1 MKTLFMGTPDFALD
15 TLKYLYENTELLA
28 VFTKV
33 DKVNGRG
40 NKITFSP
47 VKQFALD
54 NGIDVIQPKSLR
66 VDETY
71 NLIKEYNPD
80 LIVVVAYG
88 MIIPKN
94 IIDIPKFGIINVH
107 SSLLPKY
114 RGAAPIHAAIINGD
128 DKTGVSIMYIS
139 EGLDEGDVILTK
151 ETPIYLEDNLG
162 TLHDRLKVLGA
173 EGVKETIKL
182 MEENKVIRHP
192 QDNSLAT
199 FVKPIKK
206 EETKIDFNDKS
217 INIFNKIRGM
227 NPLPVAYTTL
237 NDKVLK
243 LYDSMYVE
251 YIGDEIP
258 GTVIG
263 LDKEGIKVKT
273 SDGAIFIKELK
284 LEGKKKQK
292 ATDFINGRQINLN
305 DIINT

>member
-1 MKTLFMGTPDFALD
+1 MRTLFMGTPDFALD

-54 NGIDVIQPKSLR
+54 NGIDIVQPKSLR

-94 IIDIPKFGIINVH
+94 IIDIPKYGIINVH

-182 MEENKVIRHP
+182 MKENKVIRHP
-192 QDNSLAT
+192 QDSSLVT

-227 NPLPVAYTTL
+227 NPFPVAYTTV
-237 NDKVLK
+237 NEKIVK
-243 LYDSMYVE
+243 LYD
-251 YIGDEIP
+251 
-258 GTVIG
+258 
-263 LDKEGIKVKT
+263 
-273 SDGAIFIKELK
+273 
-284 LEGKKKQK
+284 
-292 ATDFINGRQINLN
+292 
-305 DIINT
+305 

>member
-162 TLHDRLKVLGA
+162 ALHDRLKVLGA

-206 EETKIDFNDKS
+206 EETKIDFNDRS

-227 NPLPVAYTTL
+227 NPFPVAYTTL

-258 GTVIG
+258 GTVIYLG
-263 LDKEGIKVKT
+263 KEGIKVKT

-305 DIINT
+305 DILK

>member
-40 NKITFSP
+40 NKITFSQF
-47 VKQFALD
+47 KQFALD
-54 NGIDVIQPKSLR
+54 NGIDVIHPKSLR

-227 NPLPVAYTTL
+227 NSFPVAYTTL
-237 NDKVLK
+237 NDKILK

-258 GTVIG
+258 GTVIYLG
-263 LDKEGIKVKT
+263 KEGIKVKT

-305 DIINT
+305 DILK

>member
-227 NPLPVAYTTL
+227 NPFPVAYTTL

-243 LYDSMYVE
+243 LYDSMYAE

-258 GTVIG
+258 GTVIYLG
-263 LDKEGIKVKT
+263 KEGIKVKT

-305 DIINT
+305 DILK

>member
-40 NKITFSP
+40 NKINFSP

-227 NPLPVAYTTL
+227 NPFPVAYTTL

-258 GTVIG
+258 GTVIYLG
-263 LDKEGIKVKT
+263 KEGIKVKT

-305 DIINT
+305 DILK

>member
-128 DKTGVSIMYIS
+128 DKTGVSIMYIN

-182 MEENKVIRHP
+182 MKENKVIRHP

-227 NPLPVAYTTL
+227 NPFPVAYTTL

-258 GTVIG
+258 GTVIYLG
-263 LDKEGIKVKT
+263 KEGIKVKT

-305 DIINT
+305 DILK

>member
-94 IIDIPKFGIINVH
+94 IIDIPKYGIINVH

-162 TLHDRLKVLGA
+162 SLHDRLKVLGA

-227 NPLPVAYTTL
+227 NPFPVAYTTL
-237 NDKVLK
+237 NDKILK

-258 GTVIG
+258 GTVIYLG
-263 LDKEGIKVKT
+263 KEGIKVKT
-273 SDGAIFIKELK
+273 GDGAIFIKELK

-305 DIINT
+305 DILK

>member
-173 EGVKETIKL
+173 EGIKETIKL

-227 NPLPVAYTTL
+227 NPFPVAYTTL

-258 GTVIG
+258 GTVIYLG
-263 LDKEGIKVKT
+263 KEGIKVKT

-305 DIINT
+305 DILK

>member
-162 TLHDRLKVLGA
+162 ALHDRLKVLGA

-227 NPLPVAYTTL
+227 NPFPVAYTTL

-258 GTVIG
+258 GTVIYLG
-263 LDKEGIKVKT
+263 KEGIKVKT

-305 DIINT
+305 DILK

>member
-54 NGIDVIQPKSLR
+54 NGIDIVQPKSLR

-94 IIDIPKFGIINVH
+94 IIDIPKYGIINVH

-162 TLHDRLKVLGA
+162 SLHDRLKVLGA

-182 MEENKVIRHP
+182 METNKVIRHP
-192 QDNSLAT
+192 QDNNLAT

-227 NPLPVAYTTL
+227 NPFPVAYTTL

-258 GTVIG
+258 GTVIYLG
-263 LDKEGIKVKT
+263 KEGIKVKT

-305 DIINT
+305 DILK

>member
-33 DKVNGRG
+33 DKVTGRG
-40 NKITFSP
+40 NKINFSP

-227 NPLPVAYTTL
+227 NPFPVAYTTL

-258 GTVIG
+258 GTVIYLG
-263 LDKEGIKVKT
+263 KEGIKVKT

-305 DIINT
+305 DILK

>member
-54 NGIDVIQPKSLR
+54 NGIDIVQPKSLR

-94 IIDIPKFGIINVH
+94 IIDIPKYGIINVH

-139 EGLDEGDVILTK
+139 EGLDEGDIILTK

-162 TLHDRLKVLGA
+162 SLHDRLKVLGA

-192 QDNSLAT
+192 QDNNLAT

-227 NPLPVAYTTL
+227 NPFPVAYTTL

-258 GTVIG
+258 GTVIYLG
-263 LDKEGIKVKT
+263 KEGIKVKT
-273 SDGAIFIKELK
+273 GDGAIFIKELK

-305 DIINT
+305 DILK

>member
-15 TLKYLYENTELLA
+15 TLKYLHENTELLA

-40 NKITFSP
+40 NKMTFSP

-54 NGIDVIQPKSLR
+54 NGIDIVQPKSLR

-94 IIDIPKFGIINVH
+94 IIDIPKYGIINVH

-162 TLHDRLKVLGA
+162 SLHDRLKVLGA

-182 MEENKVIRHP
+182 METNKVIRHP
-192 QDNSLAT
+192 QDNNLAT

-227 NPLPVAYTTL
+227 NPFPVAYTTL

-258 GTVIG
+258 GTVIYLG
-263 LDKEGIKVKT
+263 KEGIKVKT
-273 SDGAIFIKELK
+273 GDGAIFIKELK

-305 DIINT
+305 DILK

>member
-54 NGIDVIQPKSLR
+54 NGIDIVQPKSLR

-94 IIDIPKFGIINVH
+94 IIDIPKYGIINVH

-151 ETPIYLEDNLG
+151 ETSIYLEDNLG
-162 TLHDRLKVLGA
+162 SLHDRLKVLGA

-227 NPLPVAYTTL
+227 NPFPVAYTTL

-258 GTVIG
+258 GTVIYLG
-263 LDKEGIKVKT
+263 KEGIKVKT
-273 SDGAIFIKELK
+273 GDGAIFIKELK

-305 DIINT
+305 DILK

>member
-54 NGIDVIQPKSLR
+54 NDIDVIQPKSLR

-227 NPLPVAYTTL
+227 NPFPVAYTTL

-258 GTVIG
+258 GTVIYLG
-263 LDKEGIKVKT
+263 KEGIKVKT

-305 DIINT
+305 DILK

>member
-47 VKQFALD
+47 VKQYALD

-227 NPLPVAYTTL
+227 NSFPVAYTTL
-237 NDKVLK
+237 NDKILK

-258 GTVIG
+258 GTVIYLG
-263 LDKEGIKVKT
+263 KEGIKVKT

-305 DIINT
+305 DILK

>member
-173 EGVKETIKL
+173 EGVKETVKL

-192 QDNSLAT
+192 QDSSLAT

-227 NPLPVAYTTL
+227 NPFPVAYTTL
-237 NDKVLK
+237 NDEVLK

-258 GTVIG
+258 GTVIYLG
-263 LDKEGIKVKT
+263 KEGIKVKT

-305 DIINT
+305 DILK

>member
-114 RGAAPIHAAIINGD
+114 RGAAPIHTAIINGD

-227 NPLPVAYTTL
+227 NPFPVAYTTL

-258 GTVIG
+258 GTVIYLG
-263 LDKEGIKVKT
+263 KEGIKVKT
-273 SDGAIFIKELK
+273 GDGAIFIKELK

-305 DIINT
+305 DILK

>member
-182 MEENKVIRHP
+182 MEENKVIKHP

-227 NPLPVAYTTL
+227 NPFPVAYTTL

-258 GTVIG
+258 GTVIYLG
-263 LDKEGIKVKT
+263 KEGIKVKT

-305 DIINT
+305 DILK

>member
-182 MEENKVIRHP
+182 MEENKVVRHP

-227 NPLPVAYTTL
+227 NPFPVAYTTL
-237 NDKVLK
+237 NDKILK

-258 GTVIG
+258 GTVIYLG
-263 LDKEGIKVKT
+263 KEGIKVKT

-305 DIINT
+305 DILK

>member
-227 NPLPVAYTTL
+227 NPFPIAYTTL

-243 LYDSMYVE
+243 LYDSMYAE

-258 GTVIG
+258 GTVIYLG
-263 LDKEGIKVKT
+263 KEGIKVKT

-305 DIINT
+305 DILK

>member
-1 MKTLFMGTPDFALD
+1 MRTLFMGTPDFALD

-28 VFTKV
+28 VFTKA

-54 NGIDVIQPKSLR
+54 NDIDIVQPKSLR

-94 IIDIPKFGIINVH
+94 IIDIPKYGIINVH

-128 DKTGVSIMYIS
+128 YKTGVSIMYIS

-151 ETPIYLEDNLG
+151 ETPIYLED
-162 TLHDRLKVLGA
+162 K
-173 EGVKETIKL
+173 
-182 MEENKVIRHP
+182 
-192 QDNSLAT
+192 
-199 FVKPIKK
+199 
-206 EETKIDFNDKS
+206 
-217 INIFNKIRGM
+217 
-227 NPLPVAYTTL
+227 
-237 NDKVLK
+237 KVLK
-243 LYDSMYVE
+243 
-251 YIGDEIP
+251 
-258 GTVIG
+258 
-263 LDKEGIKVKT
+263 
-273 SDGAIFIKELK
+273 K
-284 LEGKKKQK
+284 L
-292 ATDFINGRQINLN
+292 
-305 DIINT
+305 

>member
-1 MKTLFMGTPDFALD
+1 MMRTLFMGTPDFALD

-54 NGIDVIQPKSLR
+54 NGIDIVQPKSLR

-94 IIDIPKFGIINVH
+94 IIDIPKYGIINVH

-182 MEENKVIRHP
+182 MKENKVIRHP
-192 QDNSLAT
+192 QDSSLAT

-206 EETKIDFNDKS
+206 EATKIDFNDKS

-227 NPLPVAYTTL
+227 NPFPVAYTTL

-251 YIGDEIP
+251 YAGNEIP
-258 GTVIG
+258 GTVLSLG
-263 LDKEGIKVKT
+263 KDSIKVKT
-273 SDGAIFIKELK
+273 SDGAILIKELK

-305 DIINT
+305 DILK

>member
-94 IIDIPKFGIINVH
+94 IIDIPKYGIINVH

-162 TLHDRLKVLGA
+162 SLHDRLKVLGA

-227 NPLPVAYTTL
+227 NPFPVAYTTL

-258 GTVIG
+258 GTVIYLG
-263 LDKEGIKVKT
+263 KEGIKVKT
-273 SDGAIFIKELK
+273 GDGAIFIKELK

-305 DIINT
+305 DILK

>member
-40 NKITFSP
+40 NKMTFSP

-182 MEENKVIRHP
+182 MEENKVIKHP

-227 NPLPVAYTTL
+227 NPFPVAYTTL

-258 GTVIG
+258 GTVIYLG
-263 LDKEGIKVKT
+263 KEGIKVKT

-305 DIINT
+305 DILK

>member
-114 RGAAPIHAAIINGD
+114 RGAAPIHTAIINGD

-182 MEENKVIRHP
+182 MEENKVIRYP

-227 NPLPVAYTTL
+227 NPFPVAYTTL

-243 LYDSMYVE
+243 LYDSMYAE

-258 GTVIG
+258 GTVIYLG
-263 LDKEGIKVKT
+263 KEGIKVKT

-305 DIINT
+305 DILK

>member
-114 RGAAPIHAAIINGD
+114 RGAAPIHTAIINGD

-227 NPLPVAYTTL
+227 NPFPVAYTTL

-305 DIINT
+305 DILK

>member
-54 NGIDVIQPKSLR
+54 NGIDIVQPKSLR

-227 NPLPVAYTTL
+227 NPFPVAYTTL

-258 GTVIG
+258 GTVIYLG
-263 LDKEGIKVKT
+263 KEGIKVKT

-305 DIINT
+305 DILK

>member
-1 MKTLFMGTPDFALD
+1 MRTLFMGTPDFALD

-182 MEENKVIRHP
+182 MKENKVIRHP
-192 QDNSLAT
+192 QDSSLVT

-227 NPLPVAYTTL
+227 NPFPVAYTTL

-251 YIGDEIP
+251 YAGNEIP
-258 GTVIG
+258 GTVLSLG
-263 LDKEGIKVKT
+263 KDGIKVKT
-273 SDGAIFIKELK
+273 SDGAILIKELK

-305 DIINT
+305 DILK

>member
-182 MEENKVIRHP
+182 IEENKVIRHP

-227 NPLPVAYTTL
+227 NPFPVAYTTL

-258 GTVIG
+258 GTVIYLG
-263 LDKEGIKVKT
+263 KEGIKVKT

-305 DIINT
+305 DILK

>member
-206 EETKIDFNDKS
+206 EETKIDFNDRS

-227 NPLPVAYTTL
+227 NPFPVAYTTL

-258 GTVIG
+258 GTVIYLG
-263 LDKEGIKVKT
+263 KEGIKVKT

-305 DIINT
+305 DILK

>member
-1 MKTLFMGTPDFALD
+1 MRTLFMGTPDFALD

-94 IIDIPKFGIINVH
+94 IIDVPKFGIINVH

-227 NPLPVAYTTL
+227 NPFPVAYTTL

-258 GTVIG
+258 GTVIYLG
-263 LDKEGIKVKT
+263 KEGIKVKT

-305 DIINT
+305 DILK

>member
-182 MEENKVIRHP
+182 MEENKVIRHT

-227 NPLPVAYTTL
+227 NPFPVAYTTL

-258 GTVIG
+258 GTVIYLG
-263 LDKEGIKVKT
+263 KEGIKVKT

-305 DIINT
+305 DILK

>member
-54 NGIDVIQPKSLR
+54 NDIDVIQPKSLR

-94 IIDIPKFGIINVH
+94 IIDVPKFGIINVH

-227 NPLPVAYTTL
+227 NPFPVAYTTL

-258 GTVIG
+258 GTVIYLG
-263 LDKEGIKVKT
+263 KEGIKVKT

-305 DIINT
+305 DILK

>member
-128 DKTGVSIMYIS
+128 NKTGVSIMYIS

-227 NPLPVAYTTL
+227 NPFPVAHTTL

-258 GTVIG
+258 GTVIYLG
-263 LDKEGIKVKT
+263 KEGIKVKT

-305 DIINT
+305 DILK

>member
-173 EGVKETIKL
+173 EGVEETIKL
-182 MEENKVIRHP
+182 MEGNKVIRHP

-227 NPLPVAYTTL
+227 NPFPVAYTTL

-263 LDKEGIKVKT
+263 LDKKGIKVKT

-305 DIINT
+305 DILK